1 MASKYIGMPEE
12 TAKAWRNSWFHTGD
26 IARLDE
32 GGDLF
37 WLARM
42 SERIRVKGE
51 MVSAYEI
58 EEGIFTHPVVTD
70 CAVIGIPDGI
80 GEEQV
85 KAFVTLKENN
95 TLTLDELRLFCA
107 PIMGRFMVPAALEV
121 ITKMPRTQTGKPAK
135 EELKK
140 RQ

>member
-1 MASKYIGMPEE
+1 
-12 TAKAWRNSWFHTGD
+12 
-26 IARLDE
+26 
-32 GGDLF
+32 
-37 WLARM
+37 M

-70 CAVIGIPDGI
+70 CAVIGFPDGT

-85 KAFVTLKENN
+85 KAFVTLKENK
-95 TLTLDELRLFCA
+95 TLTLEELRLFCA

-121 ITKMPRTQTGKPAK
+121 LTEMPRTQTGKPAK
-135 EELKK
+135 AELQKK
-140 RQ
+140 